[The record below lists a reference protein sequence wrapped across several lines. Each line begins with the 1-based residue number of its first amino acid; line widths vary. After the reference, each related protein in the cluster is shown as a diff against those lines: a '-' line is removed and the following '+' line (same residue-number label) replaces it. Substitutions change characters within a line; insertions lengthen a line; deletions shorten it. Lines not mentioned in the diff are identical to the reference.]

1 MKGNFGKL
9 LKQAQKMQQEMAK
22 IQEELAQAKV
32 EGTAGGGVVKV
43 VVSGAQEPLAVKI
56 DPSAVDPQDVE
67 MLEDLVLAALREA
80 MERAKALAAEKL
92 GAVTGGLGGIPGI
105 PGF

>member
-22 IQEELAQAKV
+22 IQEELAQTRV

-43 VVSGAQEPLAVKI
+43 VVSGAQEPLEVKI
-56 DPSAVDPQDVE
+56 EPSAVDPQDVE

-80 MERAKALAAEKL
+80 MEQAKALAEEKL
-92 GAVTGGLGGIPGI
+92 GAVTGGLGGFPGL